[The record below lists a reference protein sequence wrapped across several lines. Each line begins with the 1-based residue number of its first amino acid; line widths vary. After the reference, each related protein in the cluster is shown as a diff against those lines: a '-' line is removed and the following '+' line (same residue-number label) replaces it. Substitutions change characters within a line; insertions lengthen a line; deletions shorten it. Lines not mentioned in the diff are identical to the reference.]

1 MTTSSHSKCKTV
13 SQMRLWR
20 FESTGGNWMIAL
32 SRCRCVFSPSVDA
45 GVLYVSLRG
54 GEGSLGGL
62 CQWQQG
68 EEAPAGK

>member
-1 MTTSSHSKCKTV
+1 
-13 SQMRLWR
+13 MRLWR

-32 SRCRCVFSPSVDA
+32 SRCTCVFSPSVDA

-62 CQWQQG
+62 CQ
-68 EEAPAGK
+68 AAGRGSACWKIDMAAIYWCPLQKKN